1 MAQGRGKRRP
11 YNVGCEIIAADM
23 ALSTGT
29 RLGPYEIQAPIGAG
43 GMGEVYRA
51 RDTRLE
57 RTVAIK
63 VLPAHLSSNPDLRQ
77 RFEREARTISS
88 LNHPHICT
96 LHDIGHQD
104 GTDYLV
110 MEHLEGET
118 LAQRLQ
124 KGSLPTEQLLR
135 YAIQITDALDKAH
148 RQGVTHRDLKPAN
161 VMLTKGG
168 CKLLDFGLA
177 KFRRV
182 DPMIAASTGGGT
194 TESGTPA
201 ADKKLTVE
209 GTILGT
215 FQYMAPEQLEGK
227 EADARTDI
235 FSLGA
240 VLYEMATGRP
250 AFQGRSRASLI
261 AAILEHEPEPMTDL
275 QPMAPPALARV
286 VETCLAKDPDERW
299 QTAHDVKLQLQWI
312 AEGGSQAGL
321 PVPVV
326 ARRRLREQI
335 WIAAAMALAATVAGL
350 LFTRPRPAPVEAGAV
365 RFSIPLP
372 EKATYAPGGT
382 LALSPDGRRLAFR
395 ANKPEG
401 KTVLWLRPLDSFTAQ
416 PLAGTEGAAYPFW
429 SPDARFIAFFA
440 DQRLKKIELGSGN
453 VETICEAG
461 TGGGGTWNRDGVIVF
476 AANWEGPLM
485 RVPAAGGAAMQL
497 TQLDAAHQEVF
508 HLWPHFLPDGRHYLF
523 VLYGRDN
530 SGIYAG
536 TLDSQERKRL
546 IAIESVNDATT
557 VVHAPPGYLLFLR
570 NRVLM
575 AQRFD
580 AARLE
585 LRGEAIRLAEGLEI
599 RGPGVVPLSVSGT
612 GALAYRLSGE
622 IGAMQPTWFARDGK
636 QLGTVGPPGPYSSF
650 DLSPDGRTLA
660 VSRTEAQVP
669 TSLWL
674 IDVAR
679 ATATRFTSDW
689 FSFAPRWSPEGDRL
703 LFCSARDS
711 PPNLYL
717 KSLSGAGEERLHRS
731 PNQSYPTDWSS
742 DGRFIVYFTVD
753 PKTRTDIWVLPLA
766 GDRKATP
773 LLQTPANE
781 DSGRISPD
789 VKWLAF
795 TSDES
800 GKSEVFIT
808 SFPTPG
814 RKWQIS
820 TNGGFQPQWR
830 GDGKELFYQGADNK
844 LMSVAITPG
853 PAFDAGV
860 PRELF
865 PMPAGVGS
873 SPNPSRSTAAYLVAA
888 DGKRF
893 LVNVEVAKPIPQPI
907 QVVLNWTAVLR
918 R

>member
-1 MAQGRGKRRP
+1 
-11 YNVGCEIIAADM
+11 M
-23 ALSTGT
+23 ALSAGT
-29 RLGPYEIQAPIGAG
+29 RLGPYEIVAPIGAG

-57 RTVAIK
+57 RIVAIK

-104 GTDYLV
+104 GTDFLV

-124 KGSLPTEQLLR
+124 KGPLPTDQLLR
-135 YAIQITDALDKAH
+135 YSIQITDALDKAH

-177 KFRRV
+177 KFRPL
-182 DPMIAASTGGGT
+182 DPVAQITQGT
-194 TESGTPA
+194 SEGATVSAVPSKK
-201 ADKKLTVE
+201 DDKLTVE

-261 AAILEHEPEPMTDL
+261 AAILEHEPEPMAAL

-286 VETCLAKDPDERW
+286 VETCLAKDPDQRW

-312 AEGGSQAGL
+312 AEGGSQAGV

-335 WIAAAMALAATVAGL
+335 WIAATMALAATVAGL

-372 EKATYAPGGT
+372 EKVTYALGGM
-382 LALSPDGRRLAFR
+382 LALSPDGRRLAFG
-395 ANKPEG
+395 ANTPEG
-401 KTVLWLRPLDSFTAQ
+401 KTMLWLRPLDSFTAQ
-416 PLAGTEGAAYPFW
+416 PQAGTEGAAYPFW

-440 DQRLKKIELGSGN
+440 DRKLKKIELGGGS

-476 AANWEGPLM
+476 AAQWEGPLM
-485 RVPAAGGAAMQL
+485 RVPAAGGAATPL

-536 TLDSQERKRL
+536 ALDSQERKWL
-546 IAIESVNDATT
+546 LAIESPSDAST
-557 VVHAPPGYLLFLR
+557 VVYAPPGYLLFLR

-575 AQRFD
+575 AQPFD

-585 LRGEAIRLAEGLEI
+585 LKGEAFRLAEGLEI
-599 RGPGVVPLSVSGT
+599 RGPGVVPLSVAGS
-612 GALAYRLSGE
+612 GALAYRLGAE
-622 IGAMQPTWFARDGK
+622 IGVMQPTWFGRDGK
-636 QLGTVGPPGPYSSF
+636 PLGTVGPPGPYSYF

-660 VSRTEAQVP
+660 VARSEAQAP

-674 IDVAR
+674 IDVTR
-679 ATATRFTSDW
+679 GTVTRFTSDF
-689 FSFAPRWSPEGDRL
+689 FSGAPRWSPEGDRL
-703 LFCSARDS
+703 LFWSVRDS

-717 KSLSGAGEERLHRS
+717 KPLSGAGEERLHRS
-731 PNQSYPTDWSS
+731 PNQSFPTDWSS

-766 GDRKATP
+766 GHRKATP

-781 DSGRISPD
+781 GSGRFSPD

-800 GKSEVFIT
+800 GKSEVFVT

-820 TNGGFQPQWR
+820 ARGGSQPQWR
-830 GDGKELFYQGADNK
+830 GDGKELFYRAADNK
-844 LMSVAITPG
+844 VMYVAIKPG
-853 PAFDAGV
+853 PAIDASV

-865 PMPAGVGS
+865 QMPTGAGGF
-873 SPNPSRSTAAYLVAA
+873 LVAR

-893 LVNVEVAKPIPQPI
+893 LVNVEVAKPTPPPI
-907 QVVLNWTAVLR
+907 QVVLNWTAGLR